1 MEKTFVPVNIFVN
14 IPQVEAR
21 ISTVSRDIEWRI
33 QSMSPG
39 GVDFKIENPVRLLLN
54 PITKCRL

>member
-14 IPQVEAR
+14 IPQVEAT

-39 GVDFKIENPVRLLLN
+39 GVDFKIEDQVRLLNL
-54 PITKCRL
+54 ITKCR